1 MKTPATIR
9 IAIADDHTVMRSG
22 LAELIRTLGDFE
34 ITMQVSNGAI
44 LLEELSRAEELPD
57 ICILDINMPELN
69 GYDTTVQ
76 LKALYPELP
85 VLALS
90 MYENEFSI
98 VKMLRCGAKG
108 FLHKGADPEELMQ
121 AIKTVHSGS
130 YFHSEMMLIN
140 TIRRSGGSQS
150 MNITDRETEFLE
162 HCCSDL
168 SYKEIAVKMGVSLHT
183 VHGYRDTLFSKLR
196 LKSRTALAVYALKK
210 GVVTD

>member
-1 MKTPATIR
+1 MNTPSTIR

-34 ITMQVSNGAI
+34 IILQVSNGLI
-44 LLEELSRAEELPD
+44 LLEALAQAKELPHV
-57 ICILDINMPELN
+57 CILDINMPELN
-69 GYDTTVQ
+69 GYETTMR
-76 LKALYPELP
+76 LRTAYPQIP

-108 FLHKGADPEELMQ
+108 FLHKGADPEELLQ
-121 AIKTVHSGS
+121 AIQTVHSGS

-140 TIRRSGGSQS
+140 TIRRAGSAQS

-168 SYKEIAVKMGVSLHT
+168 SYKEIATQMGVSLHT